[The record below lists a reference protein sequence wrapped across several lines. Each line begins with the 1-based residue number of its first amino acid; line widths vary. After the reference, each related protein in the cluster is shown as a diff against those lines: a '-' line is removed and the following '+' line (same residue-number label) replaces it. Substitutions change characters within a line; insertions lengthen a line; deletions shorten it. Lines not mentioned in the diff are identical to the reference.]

1 MYTKSIRQLYP
12 SPSSSSPKNTFIMAE
27 PNLQEIHDHL
37 YLLAIKAGQMITSA
51 NPSSNPIST
60 KKNSSD
66 LVTETDKAVEDM
78 ISTSLSSK
86 FPSYSFLGE
95 ETSTSGT
102 LTSAPTFIVDPI
114 DGTTNFVHG
123 HPYISISMAF
133 ANKLKP
139 LVGIVYNPFTQH
151 LYHAIHGKGAYLT
164 APSIPSSHPP
174 LPGEEESNVEPVVSA
189 YTRIKLPL
197 KSPAPPLQGLTQAL
211 VAVEW
216 GNERSGN
223 NWETKTKT
231 FASLAGDASTN
242 GGMVHSLRSLG
253 SAALNCCAV
262 ARGDLDAYW
271 EGGCWAW
278 DVGAGW
284 VIVEEA
290 GGKVVG
296 GNEGEW
302 EPRVD
307 GRRYLVMRGSEGR
320 EGQDEM
326 IKEFWGAVRGKLE
339 Y

>member
-1 MYTKSIRQLYP
+1 
-12 SPSSSSPKNTFIMAE
+12 MANPT
-27 PNLQEIHDHL
+27 PNLQEVHDFL
-37 YLLAIKAGQMITSA
+37 FTLAIRAGTIITSA
-51 NPSSNPIST
+51 NPALSPVDT

-66 LVTETDKAVEDM
+66 LVPETDKAVEDM
-78 ISTSLSSK
+78 VCSSLKSK

-95 ETSTSGT
+95 ETSTSGH

-114 DGTTNFVHG
+114 DGTTNFVHA

-133 ANKLKP
+133 AYECRP

-151 LYHAIHGKGAYLT
+151 LYHAIHGKGAFLT
-164 APSIPSSHPP
+164 APSIPTSHPP
-174 LPGEEESNVEPVVSA
+174 LPSHGESNVEPVVSA
-189 YTRIKLPL
+189 YTKARLPL
-197 KSPAPPLQGLTQAL
+197 KSPAPPLQGLKQAL
-211 VAVEW
+211 VAIEW

-231 FASLAGDASTN
+231 FSSLAGDDST
-242 GGMVHSLRSLG
+242 GGSMVHSLRSLG

-302 EPRVD
+302 KPDVD
-307 GRRYLVMRGSEGR
+307 GRRYLVVRGAEG
-320 EGQDEM
+320 GQEEM
-326 IKEFWGAVRGKLE
+326 IHEFWGALRGKLE
-339 Y
+339 YEQ